1 MDPIETNTSESCDF
15 LQGQIHRTQ
24 CWVDLSVAK
33 IKEDFMGLKNMAKI
47 TLLQEVFIN
56 NNHLLLPPVLRKL

>member
-1 MDPIETNTSESCDF
+1 
-15 LQGQIHRTQ
+15 
-24 CWVDLSVAK
+24 VAK